1 MDLPN
6 HLSNIKLNNVIVKM
20 RGKVKQVIVRI
31 CHRMT
36 REIKK
41 FRNSKADSEEV
52 KQKKTKKANRL
63 AKEIKTIKK
72 LKKDDISKFALQ
84 FDKDPNAILNDVK
97 AHIKLKVLVKIAI
110 SDIMKK
116 AVAEFR
122 VKYPNWLIE
131 IPNILRNI
139 ELKKKG
145 MKLNDD
151 IQKGEAANYAR
162 AMEKYASVS
171 ETQMKLAPNSPVEKQ
186 TKTKSKQNS
195 KGDSDS
201 TDSQTKTSKKTA
213 KNSDSLNVWSVDKNN
228 VDKRNGVKQ
237 TKKGKQKESSSNRR
251 IGSSEERESE
261 EDEEEE
267 EVEGEEEE
275 ENEEEE
281 DDSDNSE
288 KDMLARKL
296 SNALK
301 KIAPGSDE
309 EGEESGEEEN
319 DDDDDE
325 GEGESEDEFEEERW
339 KRKMQLINKPTKKK
353 GGRKESEADSDENDL
368 EDENSEEEEAEEEE
382 EEESSEDEFEEERRK
397 KKLELIK
404 KSTNKKGQQKKNNQN
419 DSDEN
424 ESEEEEGGEEEESE
438 EEDSEEDEFEQ
449 ERRKKKRGLI
459 NQKTVK
465 NSKNLSRTKEEMK
478 PKEKTKTGEK
488 SKGNKGKIVSEK
500 DKGKMVKDD
509 KPKEETVVDDFFMT
523 KDNREYKS
531 IVKPNIFEQGPTGDE
546 FNGGDEFERRKGR
559 IDRDRP
565 QNSQPKEIYRKGKKI
580 VLNRNETDGKFKPK
594 FPNFDS
600 RGSPNGR
607 KFDKFNS
614 DRFAGSGGGPPNGR
628 KFDGKFN
635 SDRTAG
641 NRGFRDKVERKF
653 DGNRS
658 GGQTAE
664 NLHPSWEAKKRHQ
677 PAITSFQ
684 GKKIKFD

>member
-122 VKYPNWLIE
+122 AKYPNWSIE

-171 ETQMKLAPNSPVEKQ
+171 ETQMKLAPNSPVKKQ

-237 TKKGKQKESSSNRR
+237 TKKESSSNRR
-251 IGSSEERESE
+251 TESSEEEESE
-261 EDEEEE
+261 EDDEEE
-267 EVEGEEEE
+267 EVEGEGEEEE
-275 ENEEEE
+275 ENEEE

-301 KIAPGSDE
+301 KIAPGSDDE
-309 EGEESGEEEN
+309 EGEESSEEEN
-319 DDDDDE
+319 DDE
-325 GEGESEDEFEEERW
+325 GEEESEDEFEEERW
-339 KRKMQLINKPTKKK
+339 KRKTQLVNKPTKKK

-368 EDENSEEEEAEEEE
+368 EDENSEEDEEEEEAEEEEE
-382 EEESSEDEFEEERRK
+382 EEESSEDGFEEERRK

-424 ESEEEEGGEEEESE
+424 ESEEEESE

-465 NSKNLSRTKEEMK
+465 NSKNLSRTKEEIHSK
-478 PKEKTKTGEK
+478 DKTKAGEK
-488 SKGNKGKIVSEK
+488 VKGKIVSEK
-500 DKGKMVKDD
+500 VKGKIVSEKVKGKMVKDD

-531 IVKPNIFEQGPTGDE
+531 IVKPNVFEQGPTGDE

-580 VLNRNETDGKFKPK
+580 VLNRNETNEKFKPK

-600 RGSPNGR
+600 RGPPNGR

-653 DGNRS
+653 DHNRS
-658 GGQTAE
+658 GGESAE
-664 NLHPSWEAKKRHQ
+664 KLHPSWEAKKRHQ

>member
-1 MDLPN
+1 
-6 HLSNIKLNNVIVKM
+6 M

-63 AKEIKTIKK
+63 AKEIKTIK
-72 LKKDDISKFALQ
+72 
-84 FDKDPNAILNDVK
+84 VK

-465 NSKNLSRTKEEMK
+465 NSKNLSRTKEEIHSK
-478 PKEKTKTGEK
+478 DKTKAGEK
-488 SKGNKGKIVSEK
+488 VKGKIVSEK
-500 DKGKMVKDD
+500 VKGKIVSEKVKGKMVKDH

-531 IVKPNIFEQGPTGDE
+531 IVKPNVFEQGPTGDE

-580 VLNRNETDGKFKPK
+580 VLNRNETNGKFKPK

-600 RGSPNGR
+600 RGPPNGR

-614 DRFAGSGGGPPNGR
+614 DRFAGSGGGPEP
-628 KFDGKFN
+628 
-635 SDRTAG
+635 
-641 NRGFRDKVERKF
+641 
-653 DGNRS
+653 RS
-658 GGQTAE
+658 
-664 NLHPSWEAKKRHQ
+664 
-677 PAITSFQ
+677 PA
-684 GKKIKFD
+684 